1 MITIRQ
7 LISKSKRISKTKKS
21 NVPRLEKCPQKRGIV
36 IKVFEQTPTKPNSAR
51 RKVAKVRL
59 SSGKKVNCYIPGIGH
74 NLQQH
79 SVVLVR
85 GGRCRDLIGVRY
97 KPIRGKF
104 DFAAVKGRITRR
116 SKYGLPSSK
125 NK

>member
-1 MITIRQ
+1 MVTFRQ
-7 LISKSKRISKTKKS
+7 LINSFKRVSKKTKC
-21 NVPRLEKCPQKRGIV
+21 NVKKLEKCPQKRGIV
-36 IKVFEQTPTKPNSAR
+36 IKVFEQTPVKPNSAR
-51 RKVAKVRL
+51 RKVVKVKL
-59 SSGKKVNCYIPGIGH
+59 STDKKINCYIPGIGH

-104 DFAAVKGRITRR
+104 DFAAVKDRVTRR
-116 SKYGLPSSK
+116 SKYGLPSLK
-125 NK
+125 KK

>member
-1 MITIRQ
+1 MVTIKQ
-7 LISKSKRISKTKKS
+7 LISSYKRITKKTKC
-21 NVPRLEKCPQKRGIV
+21 NVKRLDKCPQKRGIV
-36 IKVFEQTPTKPNSAR
+36 MKVFEQTPTKPNSAR
-51 RKVAKVRL
+51 RKVARVKL
-59 SSGKKVNCYIPGIGH
+59 SSGKRVNCYIPGIGH

-85 GGRCRDLIGVRY
+85 GDLIGVRY

-116 SKYGLPSSK
+116 SKYGLPSLK
-125 NK
+125 KKD